1 MIVRREMERT
11 REATEELARRE
22 RTMEEERDVWFLVG
36 KKFSKHS
43 RYKEKMIIVNPD
55 LSSHV

>member
-1 MIVRREMERT
+1 
-11 REATEELARRE
+11 
-22 RTMEEERDVWFLVG
+22 MEEERDVWFLVG